1 VKGTI
6 GYKVRHSKEV
16 DAYIGQFPKETK
28 RRLTAVREI
37 IHKALPQAEE
47 TGAKTIEHFHDELS
61 SFKSAK
67 GSVQFPVALPLPTDL
82 LTRERSRQT

>member
-61 SFKSAK
+61 SSNRQK
-67 GSVQFPVALPLPTDL
+67 GRCSFLWRCPYPPI
-82 LTRERSRQT
+82 S